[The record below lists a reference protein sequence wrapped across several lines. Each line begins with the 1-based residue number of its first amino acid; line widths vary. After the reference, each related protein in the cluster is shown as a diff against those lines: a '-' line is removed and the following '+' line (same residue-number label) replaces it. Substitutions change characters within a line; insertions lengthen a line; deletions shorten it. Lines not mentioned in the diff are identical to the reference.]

1 MTGRLGLF
9 LTIGVQLTRSRPER
23 KGAATWPGRFR
34 SYEMFSAARGCAD
47 EKKNMTSARKKSNN
61 SLVYSSDRGRM
72 CPDCGKPKNDC
83 TCRKKPPP
91 PPGDGV
97 VRVGRETKGRKGK
110 SVSIVSGIPLGDKAL
125 VQLARRLKSRCGSG
139 GTVKDGVI
147 EIQGDHRDLLVEEL
161 KKEGF
166 SAKSSGG

>member
-1 MTGRLGLF
+1 MTRK
-9 LTIGVQLTRSRPER
+9 RSR
-23 KGAATWPGRFR
+23 TN
-34 SYEMFSAARGCAD
+34 D
-47 EKKNMTSARKKSNN
+47 NT
-61 SLVYSSDRGRM
+61 LVYSSDRGKM
-72 CPDCGKPKNDC
+72 CPGCKKPKTEC
-83 TCRKKPPP
+83 QCRKKSAAPAT
-91 PPGDGV
+91 DGV

-110 SVSIVSGIPLGDKAL
+110 SVSIVSGIPLEGKVLA
-125 VQLARRLKSRCGSG
+125 QLARRLKSRCGSG